1 MGVILARGSDSIPG
15 PDWPAAI
22 LLFGMS
28 TSEAEGRFY
37 TVEEANA
44 TLDRLRE
51 ALPRIRK
58 ARREILRSGERIQAR
73 AGADGGGEEG
83 AAYMEAMSTLRREVE
98 RLAEE
103 DIILRDADAGLVDFP
118 SIREGRVVQLCW
130 RFDEDSVS
138 HWHEVDAGFGAR
150 KPL

>member
-1 MGVILARGSDSIPG
+1 
-15 PDWPAAI
+15 
-22 LLFGMS
+22 MS
-28 TSEAEGRFY
+28 VPEQEGRFY

-51 ALPRIRK
+51 ALPRIQE
-58 ARREILRSGERIQAR
+58 AREEILRSGTRVRER
-73 AGADGGGEEG
+73 AGTNGGGEEG
-83 AAYMEAMSTLRREVE
+83 AAYMDAMSILRREVE
-98 RLAEE
+98 RLAED

-118 SIREGRVVQLCW
+118 SLREGRVVQLCW
-130 RFDEDSVS
+130 RLDEDQVS